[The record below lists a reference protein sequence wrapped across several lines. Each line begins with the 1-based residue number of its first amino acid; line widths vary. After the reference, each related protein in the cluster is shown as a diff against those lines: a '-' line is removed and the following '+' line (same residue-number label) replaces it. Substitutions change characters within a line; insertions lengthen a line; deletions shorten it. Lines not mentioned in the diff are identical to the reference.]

1 MPTLEAIADGY
12 TVTDMFAGAG
22 GSSSG
27 MAQVKGVTV
36 VVAANHAQ
44 LAMDVHQANHT
55 DTDHAVVD
63 LHQEDPRFFPKTDIA
78 WFSPECTKWSQA
90 NGGAD
95 LPQIESDLFTD
106 ADPDA
111 AANQSRLLMFDV
123 LRYIEHHRYR
133 RVIIENVVDIAVS
146 AKYAIAWQ
154 VWREKLS
161 ALGYEFRVVSLNS
174 MHAQYGGLPAPQ
186 SRDRLYIL
194 AWPKGD
200 VAPDVDKVMRPQ
212 AWCSGCQTNVE
223 SRQAFKNGR
232 KVGRYKAQY
241 IYVCP
246 ACGDKVE
253 PAWLPA
259 AAAIDWTLPGERI
272 GDRPVRDFYDKKGNW
287 QGKGHLA
294 PKTEAR
300 IAAGIARYWRPF
312 TYEAAGNTYERP
324 GSGYARAW
332 PADHPMTTLT
342 TTATKALAV
351 PLEGRDGKD
360 ARPVTAPGRTQT
372 TRAET
377 GLATLPFIT
386 ELKGGACDARALT
399 DPLSTLLANGNHHAL
414 TTAPFMLD
422 RRHEYRTRPIDGPM
436 STLTANDTTKA
447 LITPAGGT
455 WNDDATDAMNVLRS
469 LTTRDAY
476 ALVAPY
482 YSGSETAQSA
492 MDAIGTLT
500 TRDRYALVQRHNTG
514 SAEMLTPAMEEMRT
528 LTTAGHQSIVTPGDV
543 EAARAMV
550 ADCSFRM
557 LTPDEVALG
566 MAFARAYNW
575 QPYDHRTVSNRDLVK
590 LAGNAVTPPAARD
603 LMMAVVES
611 LDAETTRRRRPALAA
626 A

>member
-1 MPTLEAIADGY
+1 MPTLAALADEY

-27 MAQVKGVTV
+27 IHQIAGVRV
-36 VVAANHAQ
+36 VVAANHMQ
-44 LAMDVHQANHT
+44 LAMDVHQANHAE
-55 DTDHAVVD
+55 TDHAVVD
-63 LHQEDPRFFPKTDIA
+63 LHKEDPRFFPKTDIA

-95 LPQIESDLFTD
+95 LPPIESDLFTE

-154 VWREKLS
+154 VWRERLT

-200 VAPDVDKVMRPQ
+200 VAPDVDKFMRPK
-212 AWCSGCQTNVE
+212 AWCSGCDTEVE
-223 SRQAFKNGR
+223 SRQAFKNGK

-241 IYVCP
+241 VYVCS
-246 ACGDKVE
+246 ACGDQVE
-253 PAWLPA
+253 PGYLPA
-259 AAAIDWTLPGERI
+259 AAAIDWSQPGERI
-272 GDRPVRDFYDKKGNW
+272 GDRPVRDFYNKRGVW
-287 QGKGHLA
+287 QGRGHLA

-300 IAAGIARYWRPF
+300 IAAGIARYWRP
-312 TYEAAGNTYERP
+312 
-324 GSGYARAW
+324 
-332 PADHPMTTLT
+332 
-342 TTATKALAV
+342 LAV

-360 ARPVTAPGRTQT
+360 ARPLDWPGRTQT

-377 GLATLPFIT
+377 GLATLPFVMDNNHANRGRSVTETLPTLTTATTKALIEPGALPFVT
-386 ELKGGACDARALT
+386 ELKGGHCDARSVL
-399 DPLSTLLANGNHHAL
+399 DPASTFLASGNHHAL
-414 TTAPFMLD
+414 TMAPFMLD
-422 RRHEYRTRPIDGPM
+422 RRHEYRTRPLTGPM

-447 LITPAGGT
+447 LVTPAGGT
-455 WNDDATDAMNVLRS
+455 WNDDPTTTGHPLRS

-476 ALVAPY
+476 ALV
-482 YSGSETAQSA
+482 
-492 MDAIGTLT
+492 
-500 TRDRYALVQRHNTG
+500 QRHNSG
-514 SAEMLTPAMEEMRT
+514 GAEMLTPAMEAMRT
-528 LTTAGHQSIVTPGDV
+528 LTTAGHQSIITPGDMD
-543 EAARAMV
+543 AARAMV
-550 ADCSFRM
+550 SDCFFRM
-557 LTPDEVALG
+557 FTPAEVALG
-566 MAFARAYNW
+566 MAFARDYVW
-575 QPYDHRTVSNRDLVK
+575 QPYEDRKVSNRDLVK
-590 LAGNAVTPPAARD
+590 LAGNAVTPPASRD
-603 LMMAVVES
+603 LMMCVVES
-611 LDAETTRRRRPALAA
+611 LDAERTRRRTRPRSLATA